1 MGIDE
6 FRNDFVDEEG
16 GEGGGDFGD
25 FMESSAPVAA
35 SPRVGRRS
43 RRISGGGLGLTPPQ
57 RLVLSVMLFV
67 EVCIVGMFILI
78 ATGRVVPPGL

>member
-6 FRNDFVDEEG
+6 FRNEEFLLDDEEDSS
-16 GEGGGDFGD
+16 GDFL
-25 FMESSAPVAA
+25 ESSAPVAA
-35 SPRVGRRS
+35 SPRVRS
-43 RRISGGGLGLTPPQ
+43 RRMGGNFLGLTPPQ

-78 ATGRVVPPGL
+78 ATGRVVPPGMY